1 MDYHTW
7 DDDEYKR
14 RITGDQK
21 DTVVQISISLIAGLT
36 AFIAFC
42 VSFSAKLASTV
53 VDSSLPRFCDPDGL
67 LFMPLGNAK
76 RMRPSLYQTCRHR
89 SSDGFLRYGA

>member
-42 VSFSAKLASTV
+42 VSFSAKLASNV
-53 VDSSLPRFCDPDGL
+53 VDSPYPDSATQMAYSLC
-67 LFMPLGNAK
+67 
-76 RMRPSLYQTCRHR
+76 RPKTPK
-89 SSDGFLRYGA
+89 G